1 MRTGLQ
7 LRSLIKSGGELE
19 LSLDSIDTPQPGPDE
34 VLIRI
39 EASPL
44 NPSDLGL
51 LFGAADMSTAKA
63 SGTAE
68 RPVVTARVPQGAMR
82 SMSGRM
88 DASMPV
94 GNEGAGVVVDAG
106 TSPAAHALLGKTV
119 AAIGGAMYSQYRC
132 IPADQCLVLPEGAT
146 PADGAS
152 SFVNPLTALGMV
164 ETMRREGH
172 SALVHTAA
180 ASNLGQMLNQICLK
194 DGIKLVNIVR
204 KQEQADLLKAQGA
217 VYVCNTASPT
227 FLQDLTEALV
237 ATGATIA
244 FDATG
249 GGKLGGQIL
258 TCMEA
263 ALNKTAR
270 EYSRYGS
277 ATHKQVYLYGGLDTS
292 PTEFSRSFG
301 MAWGMGGW
309 LLFPFLQ
316 KIGRERAN
324 ELKQRVVAELKTTFA
339 SHYSKEISLA
349 EVLDL
354 DVIAVYNKRA
364 TGEKYLIN
372 PNKGL
377 AG

>member
-1 MRTGLQ
+1 MRTALQ
-7 LRSLIKSGGELE
+7 LRSQIKSSGELE
-19 LSLDSIDTPQPGPDE
+19 LSLASIDTPSPGPDE

-68 RPVVTARVPQGAMR
+68 RPIVTARVPEGAMR
-82 SMSGRM
+82 SMAGRL

-106 TSPAAHALLGKTV
+106 SSPAAQALMGKTV

-164 ETMRREGH
+164 ETMRLEGH

-217 VYVCNTASPT
+217 VYVCNATSPT
-227 FLQDLTEALV
+227 FMQDLTEAL
-237 ATGATIA
+237 
-244 FDATG
+244 
-249 GGKLGGQIL
+249 
-258 TCMEA
+258 
-263 ALNKTAR
+263 ALLAR
-270 EYSRYGS
+270 
-277 ATHKQVYLYGGLDTS
+277 Q
-292 PTEFSRSFG
+292 SRSTPRAAASSAARSSP
-301 MAWGMGGW
+301 AW
-309 LLFPFLQ
+309 
-316 KIGRERAN
+316 
-324 ELKQRVVAELKTTFA
+324 
-339 SHYSKEISLA
+339 
-349 EVLDL
+349 
-354 DVIAVYNKRA
+354 KR
-364 TGEKYLIN
+364 
-372 PNKGL
+372 P
-377 AG
+377 